1 MKHFVWILSITLFA
15 CSSEVNLKQEQIE
28 LKETILE
35 KDTIEVNELD
45 SIPEE
50 VSKTEKRLENSKQ
63 LEFLSFYKKF
73 TQAIL
78 QSDLDAINKCI
89 HSDGLYFIESNGA
102 MPLIQKVFDVKAYS
116 KTSKP
121 TTFFNL
127 GFDDIEKQPL
137 LDILPKVICD
147 EDVFDKNGC
156 FLQEVNPL
164 LKSQIWNYAGLN
176 EKEIQAIDILAKTI
190 KMTVVNTSNY
200 TYYFSEIG
208 GEWYFTFLDLRIP
221 CTA

>member
-1 MKHFVWILSITLFA
+1 MKHFVWVLSIALFA
-15 CSSEVNLKQEQIE
+15 CSSEVDLKQEQIE
-28 LKETILE
+28 LKENFVE
-35 KDTIEVNELD
+35 KDTIELDELY
-45 SIPEE
+45 SIDKEASE
-50 VSKTEKRLENSKQ
+50 IEKRLGNSKQ
-63 LEFLSFYKKF
+63 VEFLSFYKKF

-127 GFDDIEKQPL
+127 GFDDIEKQPV
-137 LDILPKVICD
+137 LDVLPKVICD

-156 FLQEVNPL
+156 FFQEVNPL
-164 LKSQIWNYAGLN
+164 LSSQIWNYAGLN
-176 EKEIQAIDILAKTI
+176 EKDIQVIEFLAKTI
-190 KMTVVNTSNY
+190 KLTVVNTSNF
-200 TYYFSEIG
+200 TYYFSKIEG
-208 GEWYFTFLDLRIP
+208 KMYLTFIDIRVP